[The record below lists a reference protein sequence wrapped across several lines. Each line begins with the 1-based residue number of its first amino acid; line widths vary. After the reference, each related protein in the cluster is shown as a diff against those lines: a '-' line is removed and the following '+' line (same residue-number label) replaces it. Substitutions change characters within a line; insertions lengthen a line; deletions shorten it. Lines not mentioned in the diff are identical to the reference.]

1 MESLKRELEMWKR
14 EAEAWKREAN
24 IVQTQFD
31 IANYTNAQLRREIAE
46 LKVEKKVSVKEQN
59 ASSSSLG
66 NNSMGISSYHY
77 NH

>member
-31 IANYTNAQLRREIAE
+31 MANYTNAQLRREIAE
-46 LKVEKKVSVKEQN
+46 LKEKMLKTMQSQPQRGVE
-59 ASSSSLG
+59 
-66 NNSMGISSYHY
+66 
-77 NH
+77 